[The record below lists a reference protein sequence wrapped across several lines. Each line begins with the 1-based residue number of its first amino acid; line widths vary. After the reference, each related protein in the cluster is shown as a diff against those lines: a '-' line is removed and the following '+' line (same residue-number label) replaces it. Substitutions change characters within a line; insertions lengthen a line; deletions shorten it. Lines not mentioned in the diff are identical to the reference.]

1 MNRQLDLSVST
12 YGVARQHQY
21 DVAILPW
28 GATEPHNLHLPY
40 MTDCILSHA
49 VAVDA
54 AERALNEY
62 GVRCMVLPPVMMGS
76 QNPGQRDLPF
86 CIHYHYETQYAILR
100 DIVDSLSHQGMRRL
114 LIINGHG
121 GNSFKQMI
129 RDMEPT
135 PSPSPRE
142 GSSISS
148 GESVEKT
155 IQSLSLGATGVFRA
169 ATDVAAA
176 PLRGANPPFATEGRQ
191 GVGFLIA
198 SAEWFKMAPAKD
210 YFEQPGDHADEIET
224 SVMMHYH
231 PELVRL
237 EEAGEGRSRQFAIP
251 AMREGKVWMP
261 RHWTLVTEDTGIG
274 NPALSTAEKG
284 HRFADA
290 CADGFALF
298 LRDFAKVTSQSD
310 LYE

>member
-1 MNRQLDLSVST
+1 MNREIDLSVST
-12 YGVARQHQY
+12 FGVARQHQY
-21 DVAILPW
+21 EVAILPW

-40 MTDCILSHA
+40 MTDCILSQA

-54 AERALNEY
+54 AQRALDRY

-86 CIHYHYETQYAILR
+86 CIHYRYETQQAILR

-129 RDMEPT
+129 RDIPT
-135 PSPSPRE
+135 PNPSQGE
-142 GSSISS
+142 GSLN
-148 GESVEKT
+148 T
-155 IQSLSLGATGVFRA
+155 LSNEPSEANQ
-169 ATDVAAA
+169 A
-176 PLRGANPPFATEGRQ
+176 PLPSGGD
-191 GVGFLIA
+191 GGGLLLA
-198 SAEWFKMAPAKD
+198 SAEWFKMAPARD

-237 EEAGEGRSRQFAIP
+237 EEAGEGRSKSFAIP
-251 AMREGKVWMP
+251 ALREGKVWMP

-284 HRFADA
+284 RRFADA

-298 LRDFAKVTSQSD
+298 LRDFAKINRQEE

>member
-1 MNRQLDLSVST
+1 MNREIDLSVST
-12 YGVARQHQY
+12 FGVARQHQY
-21 DVAILPW
+21 EVAILPW

-40 MTDCILSHA
+40 MTDCILSQA

-54 AERALNEY
+54 AQRALDRY

-86 CIHYHYETQYAILR
+86 CIHYRYETQQAILR
-100 DIVDSLSHQGMRRL
+100 DIVDSLCHQGMRRL

-129 RDMEPT
+129 RDIPT
-135 PSPSPRE
+135 PNPSRGE
-142 GSSISS
+142 GSLN
-148 GESVEKT
+148 T
-155 IQSLSLGATGVFRA
+155 LSNEPSEANQ
-169 ATDVAAA
+169 A
-176 PLRGANPPFATEGRQ
+176 PLPSGGD
-191 GVGFLIA
+191 GGGLLLA
-198 SAEWFKMAPAKD
+198 SAEWFKMAPARD

-237 EEAGEGRSRQFAIP
+237 EEAGEGRSKSFAIP
-251 AMREGKVWMP
+251 ALREGKVWMP

-284 HRFADA
+284 RRFADA
-290 CADGFALF
+290 CADGFAQF
-298 LRDFAKVTSQSD
+298 LRDFAKINRQEE

>member
-1 MNRQLDLSVST
+1 MNREIDLSVST
-12 YGVARQHQY
+12 YGVARQFKY

-40 MTDCILSHA
+40 MTDCILSQA
-49 VAVDA
+49 IAVDA
-54 AERALNEY
+54 AQRALDRY

-86 CIHYHYETQYAILR
+86 CIHYHYETQFAILK
-100 DIVDSLSHQGMRRL
+100 DIVASLAHQGMKKL

-129 RDMEPT
+129 RDITASPLIPT
-135 PSPSPRE
+135 PNRPTPLPLPVRE
-142 GSSISS
+142 GSNYSCGD
-148 GESVEKT
+148 GEYAERHSTPLPHREGQGGGSVGGG
-155 IQSLSLGATGVFRA
+155 SAG
-169 ATDVAAA
+169 
-176 PLRGANPPFATEGRQ
+176 PL
-191 GVGFLIA
+191 LA
-198 SAEWFKMAPAKD
+198 SAEWFKMAPARD
-210 YFEQPGDHADEIET
+210 YFDQPGDHADEIET

-237 EEAGEGRSRQFAIP
+237 DEAGEGRSRQFAIP
-251 AMREGKVWMP
+251 ALREGKVWMP

-284 HRFADA
+284 RRFADA
-290 CADGFALF
+290 CADGFAEF
-298 LRDFAKVTSQSD
+298 LRDFARITNQTD

>member
-1 MNRQLDLSVST
+1 MMNREIDLSVST

-40 MTDCILSHA
+40 MTDCILSQS

-54 AERALNEY
+54 AQRAFDKY

-86 CIHYHYETQYAILR
+86 CIHYHYETQYAILK
-100 DIVDSLSHQGMRRL
+100 DIVASLSHQGMKRL

-129 RDMEPT
+129 RDLSIPL
-135 PSPSPRE
+135 PSGGAGE
-142 GSSISS
+142 GY
-148 GESVEKT
+148 
-155 IQSLSLGATGVFRA
+155 LF
-169 ATDVAAA
+169 
-176 PLRGANPPFATEGRQ
+176 
-191 GVGFLIA
+191 IA

-210 YFEQPGDHADEIET
+210 FFDQPGDHADEIET

-237 EEAGEGRSRQFAIP
+237 EEAGEGRDKGFAVD
-251 AMREGKVWMP
+251 ALREGKVWMP
-261 RHWTLVTEDTGIG
+261 RHWTLVTDDTGIG

-284 HRFADA
+284 RRFADA
-290 CADGFALF
+290 CADGFAEF
-298 LRDFAKVTSQSD
+298 LRDFAKITKQND
-310 LYE
+310 FYK

>member
-1 MNRQLDLSVST
+1 MNREIDLSVST
-12 YGVARQHQY
+12 YGVARQYKY

-28 GATEPHNLHLPY
+28 GATEPHNFHLPY

-54 AERALNEY
+54 AERALKEY

-86 CIHYHYETQYAILR
+86 CIHYHYETQFAILK
-100 DIVDSLSHQGMRRL
+100 DIVASLAHQGLRRL

-129 RDMEPT
+129 RDMEAHLDRPT
-135 PSPSPRE
+135 PLPLPVRE
-142 GSSISS
+142 GSNYSCGD
-148 GESVEKT
+148 GEYAERHSTPLPHREGQGGGSV
-155 IQSLSLGATGVFRA
+155 GG
-169 ATDVAAA
+169 
-176 PLRGANPPFATEGRQ
+176 
-191 GVGFLIA
+191 GFLIA
-198 SAEWFKMAPAKD
+198 SAEWFKMAPAKE
-210 YFEQPGDHADEIET
+210 YFDQPGDHADEIET

-231 PELVRL
+231 PEFVRL

-251 AMREGKVWMP
+251 ALREGKVWMP

-284 HRFADA
+284 RRFADA
-290 CADGFALF
+290 CADGFAQF
-298 LRDFAKVTSQSD
+298 LRDFARITNQID
-310 LYE
+310 LYK